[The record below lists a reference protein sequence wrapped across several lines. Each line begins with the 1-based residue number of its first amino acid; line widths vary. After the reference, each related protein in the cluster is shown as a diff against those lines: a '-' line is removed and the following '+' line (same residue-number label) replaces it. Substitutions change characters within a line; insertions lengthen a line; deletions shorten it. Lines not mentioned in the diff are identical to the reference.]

1 MCDHKDTKSLRLVL
15 RSEYKSSGTNNNA
28 TFMLN
33 IQNDFLN
40 YKKCRVYIE
49 NFVMAINDLNEVGQ
63 EQILVCNL
71 ISSSQPA
78 SRDSF
83 KATAE
88 AVAGST
94 KMLFAISPQLQS
106 TQAASAGIRPNS
118 LSYQS
123 KIPIEIGNVIT
134 NEIQLSITNDQNAL
148 ATLTNSKYILV
159 LKVEYFN

>member
-1 MCDHKDTKSLRLVL
+1 MCDHKEIKSLRLVL
-15 RSEYKSSGTNNNA
+15 RSDYKSSGNNNNP

-40 YKKCRVYIE
+40 YKKCRVHIE
-49 NFVMAINDLNEVGQ
+49 NFVMTINDLDEAGQ

-83 KATAE
+83 KASTE

-94 KMLFAISPQLQS
+94 KMLFAVSPQLQS
-106 TQAASAGIRPNS
+106 TQAANAGVRPNS

-123 KIPIEIGNVIT
+123 QVPIEIGNVIT
-134 NEIQLSITNDQNAL
+134 NEIQLTITNDQNAL
-148 ATLTNSKYILV
+148 ATLTNSKYVLV
-159 LKVEYFN
+159 LKLEYFN